1 MTKYRIKL
9 SQEEVIT
16 LQTIVSKGSH
26 TTQAYRAAYIL
37 LNVDEGEF
45 SMGKITGQQLCD
57 VLKIS
62 YRTIDRVKKKL
73 VEQGMDAGLHP
84 AKSSRVYESKID
96 GDKEAKLVTL
106 CCSEPPKGYARWSLR
121 LLADTMVKLDYIDS
135 ISHVTVRKVLKKTN
149 LSLGKLKDG

>member
-1 MTKYRIKL
+1 MIKYRIKL
-9 SQEEVIT
+9 SKEEVIE
-16 LQTIVSKGSH
+16 LQNIVSKGSH

-45 SMGKITGQQLCD
+45 SVGKVKGQQLCD

-73 VEQGMDAGLHP
+73 VERGLESVLNKT
-84 AKSSRVYESKID
+84 KSSRVYESKID
-96 GDKEAKLVTL
+96 GEKEAQLVTL
-106 CCSEPPKGYARWSLR
+106 CCSEPPKGYARWTLR
-121 LLADTMVKLDYIDS
+121 LLADTMVDLEYIDS
-135 ISHVTVRKVLKKTN
+135 ISHVTISKVLKKTN